1 MWNKK
6 AKFENP
12 PFKAKTPHLTFF
24 TMNYQWSLC
33 LDGQLHLAAAAAE
46 QEEAAAADC
55 MHLLQKSCGIVSAQ
69 TLPF

>member
-1 MWNKK
+1 
-6 AKFENP
+6 
-12 PFKAKTPHLTFF
+12 
-24 TMNYQWSLC
+24 MNYQWSLC